1 MKSRTYA
8 IILSCFML
16 INTGAVNV
24 SAAERNDVGTRYEQS
39 SREYAARL
47 KTIDGLKYSFDE
59 NGTSKGLYTGW
70 ARAVHKYNYYRN
82 GKRCA
87 GWQTIDGNNTT
98 FITRAAML
106 WAMCR

>member
-47 KTIDGLKYSFDE
+47 KTIDGLGESRSQIQLLQKRQALCRLADHRRQQILLLLR
-59 NGTSKGLYTGW
+59 GRLCCG
-70 ARAVHKYNYYRN
+70 
-82 GKRCA
+82 RCA
-87 GWQTIDGNNTT
+87 DRG
-98 FITRAAML
+98 
-106 WAMCR
+106 